1 MKSQQNKIELVTR
14 PGDNEKP
21 LDEGSLRKYDLKG
34 SKKDN
39 SFREFRRLVAKV
51 ADEPGHLATTE
62 IFRQFFSRGSGG
74 SNRFEGDL
82 LVWVRLLLPG
92 IIKRVYNLQSRQL
105 VKTFS
110 RVFATRSGY

>member
-1 MKSQQNKIELVTR
+1 M
-14 PGDNEKP
+14 
-21 LDEGSLRKYDLKG
+21 
-34 SKKDN
+34 
-39 SFREFRRLVAKV
+39 AKV

-62 IFRQFFSRGSGG
+62 IFRQFFSKGSGG
-74 SNRFEGDL
+74 SIGFEGDL

-110 RVFATRSGY
+110 RVFATRSGH